1 MVSYQAFGNPFSP
14 PRICALEAYSPR
26 PSKFKLRHYP
36 ARRLLDGTATPI
48 SDAGFSSQIRCQTI
62 TSLHAPTSSC
72 GATGTKASRYRLIGS
87 RAARHFPC
95 WPEAVCA
102 EADGDLNP
110 TYFKDPAVLGQ
121 FRSIFEPRWDAA
133 LEAIAEV
140 LTEGPPSD
148 RWRASS
154 LAPQHL
160 AQLGE
165 VGRRA
170 PRSPP
175 SKAKADG
182 PVLQKSRNPKR
193 GEASQSLGSKAGVG
207 NAGQRRAASAK
218 AEHASSQH
226 STAL

>member
-1 MVSYQAFGNPFSP
+1 MPNDHFVARTYLKLWCDRDKGEPIQA
-14 PRICALEAYSPR
+14 YWK
-26 PSKFKLRHYP
+26 PS
-36 ARRLLDGTATPI
+36 
-48 SDAGFSSQIRCQTI
+48 
-62 TSLHAPTSSC
+62 
-72 GATGTKASRYRLIGS
+72 GAT
-87 RAARHFPC
+87 FPC